1 MDDPKEML
9 LTWLRDAHAMEE
21 QAEKMLSST
30 AARIENYPE
39 LKAKLEAHCEET
51 REQARL
57 VRGCIEQLGG
67 DTSAMKDMAGKAT
80 AMFQGLSGIF
90 VSDEIV
96 KASMAAYT
104 FEHMEISA
112 YRSLIAAA
120 DVAGVPE
127 VRRVCETILPQ
138 EEAMAKWLEE
148 RLPSI
153 TKQFM
158 ERARHDMAAKH

>member
-57 VRGCIEQLGG
+57 VRGCIERLGG
-67 DTSAMKDMAGKAT
+67 DTSTLKDMAGKAT
-80 AMFQGLSGIF
+80 AMFQGMSGMF

-104 FEHMEISA
+104 FEHMEIAS
-112 YRSLIAAA
+112 YRSLMAAA
-120 DVAGVPE
+120 DVAGLPE

-158 ERARHDMAAKH
+158 ERARHDMTAKH